1 MGFMRTMLE
10 EKGLMGKLLEFAV
23 EGITHFMTVEIVVDF
38 IENSPLH
45 IQETVNKSLSSID
58 FSNGN
63 VLDFVEYLAKGIV
76 QL

>member
-1 MGFMRTMLE
+1 MLE
-10 EKGLMGKLLEFAV
+10 EKGLMGKSLEFAV
-23 EGITHFMTVEIVVDF
+23 E
-38 IENSPLH
+38 

-63 VLDFVEYLAKGIV
+63 ILDFVEYLAKGIV